1 MASVSDSIE
10 IPEFLDHTF
19 CYNIF
24 NNNKS
29 CDIKDIV
36 YYVNTVKVDGNNK
49 KELLSCCNEL
59 FESTFLFY
67 FNHRDCKKSYY
78 WLLLAEKSHYNYC
91 GMTDKERTQFMW
103 TVASE
108 NEEIVGGMLK
118 TFDIPRHG
126 KDNHYYTPLHLAVFT
141 GNLSI
146 YKILLLQG
154 WIVSAEGKAGATP
167 LHIAASKGFIDIVE
181 ICCTSDDILVKI
193 DTNQRTALFY
203 AALGGQTRTLDVMI
217 SDLRFDK
224 MAKDILDRT
233 VLHVAAYCGFVGC
246 VKKLIDHGVEINAS
260 DKDEE
265 TPLHLACSRDK
276 EDVVHLLVNSGAT
289 INRNSRVNGTTP
301 LCYAIANKN
310 FNLIQYLRNR
320 DAVTGREIKD
330 TAASIVTRVI
340 RGYIFKK
347 RQCLLEAPSGSTIQ
361 FPEQSLQ
368 NNSRL
373 PYQCVYSNNSF
384 LVATRSLTSSQ
395 FTGTS
400 IPNRQSSHSADSNIY
415 IDGTLIDI
423 PDF

>member
-1 MASVSDSIE
+1 
-10 IPEFLDHTF
+10 
-19 CYNIF
+19 
-24 NNNKS
+24 
-29 CDIKDIV
+29 
-36 YYVNTVKVDGNNK
+36 
-49 KELLSCCNEL
+49 
-59 FESTFLFY
+59 
-67 FNHRDCKKSYY
+67 
-78 WLLLAEKSHYNYC
+78 
-91 GMTDKERTQFMW
+91 
-103 TVASE
+103 
-108 NEEIVGGMLK
+108 MLK

-126 KDNHYYTPLHLAVFT
+126 KDNHYYTPLHLAAFT

-154 WIVSAEGKAGATP
+154 WTVSVEYKAGATTF
-167 LHIAASKGFIDIVE
+167 HIAAGKKFIDIVE
-181 ICCTSDDILVKI
+181 VYCTSNDILVKI

-203 AALGGQTRTLDVMI
+203 AALDRQTRTQDVMI

-276 EDVVHLLVNSGAT
+276 EDVFHLLVNSGAT

-301 LCYAIANKN
+301 LCYEIANKN
-310 FNLIQYLRNR
+310 VDLIQYLRNR
-320 DAVTGREIKD
+320 DAVT
-330 TAASIVTRVI
+330 AI
-340 RGYIFKK
+340 RGYIVKK
-347 RQCLLEAPSGSTIQ
+347 RQCLLGAPSGSTIQ
-361 FPEQSLQ
+361 FLEQSLQ

-400 IPNRQSSHSADSNIY
+400 IPNRQSSHSADSREIKDTAASIVTRAIRGYIVKKRQCLLGASSGSTIQFPEQSLQNNSRLPNQRVYSNNSFSVATRSLTSSQFTGTSIPNRQSSHSADSNIY

-423 PDF
+423 LDF